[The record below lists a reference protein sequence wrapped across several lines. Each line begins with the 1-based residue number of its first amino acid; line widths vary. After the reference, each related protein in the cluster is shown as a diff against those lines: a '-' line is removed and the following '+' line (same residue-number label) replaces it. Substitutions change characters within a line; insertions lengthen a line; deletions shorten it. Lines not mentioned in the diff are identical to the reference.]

1 MSKKIV
7 FKGTPDEC
15 FLPFEPDLFQL
26 DLQEPN
32 STEPPSDSRMKQIEE
47 LAKLSIRETKDF
59 CFDTFSEHDWMEL
72 CLRNSSFLYHPES
85 YCLNN
90 EARQAIILM
99 IHFNNKKI
107 RIGSK
112 CAKHLLKILTCEIVS
127 YDIETALPIKIGVS
141 QKDVENILDPFR
153 NERKT
158 VFDFLSSGDT
168 QGILPDS
175 FQKEAAELAISNL
188 TELQNFLAIYR
199 PGSLTH
205 FNDYKNNSP
214 CKLSLAQDIAEETR
228 GVLLYHDQC
237 ELALQRM
244 TGCTPEEAKFF
255 RRDNSGVLKGKSYE
269 LLLQRIAKHQ
279 NVSLDDA
286 WCNYYNPWGG
296 YARYSSP
303 RKVFQKSAFDLYLR
317 TLKKLQTLPQDVVF

>member
-7 FKGTPDEC
+7 FKGTPDGC
-15 FLPFEPDLFQL
+15 YIPFQPDLLQL
-26 DLQEPN
+26 DLQESKPAEQVGE
-32 STEPPSDSRMKQIEE
+32 SQQKQIEK
-47 LAKLSIRETKDF
+47 LARLSIEETKDF
-59 CFDTFSEHDWMEL
+59 CFDSFTESDWIEL
-72 CLRNSSFLYHPES
+72 CLRNPSFLYHPES

-90 EARQAIILM
+90 EARQAMILM

-107 RIGSK
+107 RIGFN

-141 QKDVENILDPFR
+141 KKDIEDILAPFKQ
-153 NERKT
+153 EQKT

-199 PGSLTH
+199 PGPLQY
-205 FNDYKNNSP
+205 FIDYKNNSP
-214 CKLSLAQDIAEETR
+214 CKFSLAQDIAEETR

-244 TGCTPEEAKFF
+244 TGCTLEDSEFF
-255 RRDNSGVLKGKSYE
+255 RRDNSGLRSGKSQE
-269 LLLQRIAKHQ
+269 QLLSKIAKYQ
-279 NVSLDDA
+279 DVSLYDA
-286 WCNYYNPWGG
+286 RWNYFNPWGC
-296 YARYSSP
+296 YARYSVP
-303 RKVFQKSAFDLYLR
+303 RKRFQKEAYIVYLR
-317 TLKKLQTLPQDVVF
+317 TLKKLRMLPKNAVF